1 MYCPHCGQER
11 TSSET
16 SFCSRCGF
24 LLTGVAELLANGGI
38 VPGAHPKLAGES
50 PRKKGLKMGLFIFLL
65 TFLAVPLVAIL
76 SRTIGIGP
84 TIVAITAILLS
95 IGGLLRMLYAALF
108 ESPVPAGMDAATLEA
123 ARPAFINRAAD
134 AHAALPPE
142 QSIPVSTYAPPAGNW
157 RDTKDLEPGS
167 VTENTTKL
175 LEKEQDQ

>member
-11 TSSET
+11 ISSET

-24 LLTGVAELLANGGI
+24 LLTGVGELLANGGI
-38 VPGAHPKLAGES
+38 IPGMHKAIAGDS

-76 SRTIGIGP
+76 SRTIGFGP
-84 TIVAITAILLS
+84 TFVAITAIILS

-108 ESPVPAGMDAATLEA
+108 ESPMPAGVDAATFEA
-123 ARPAFINRAAD
+123 ARPAFINRAA
-134 AHAALPPE
+134 ASQGALPPE
-142 QSIPVSTYAPPAGNW
+142 QSIPASTYAPPEGKW
-157 RDTKDLEPGS
+157 RDTKNLEPGS

-175 LEKEQDQ
+175 LEKEDQ